1 MPPRWQRD
9 VQRLF
14 ERYRDSGDPRAREQL
29 VQRYTPL
36 ARSLA
41 VRYARGTEPLDDLFQ
56 VACLG
61 LLKAID
67 RYDPSRGTAFTSFAV
82 PTMLGELKRHFRDT
96 TWAVRVPHHVHDLAM
111 RVRTT
116 NVDLTQRLGREPSA
130 AELAEALGA
139 REQHIAAALD
149 ALAAYY
155 VVSLEAAHGQ
165 EGLGLRDA
173 IGREDGCLSQVEHRA
188 VLDDLMEWLPA
199 GEQQVLRLRFEEDM
213 TQRQIGDRLGLSQ
226 MSVSRTLRRVL
237 SDLRM
242 IAEQHGVSA
251 V

>member
-9 VQRLF
+9 AQSLF
-14 ERYRDSGDPRAREQL
+14 ERYRRSADPRAREL
-29 VQRYTPL
+29 LIRRYTPL

-96 TWAVRVPHHVHDLAM
+96 TWAVRVPHNVHDLAM
-111 RVRTT
+111 RVRTAKT
-116 NVDLTQRLGREPSA
+116 DLTQHLGREPTVG
-130 AELAEALGA
+130 ELTDALGA
-139 REQHIAAALD
+139 GEAQLSAALD
-149 ALAAYY
+149 ALAAYE
-155 VVSLEAAHGQ
+155 VVSLEAPQGQ
-165 EGLGLRDA
+165 EGAGLHDA
-173 IGREDGCLSQVEHRA
+173 IGRADDGLSRVERRAEVDELIACLSAVERK
-188 VLDDLMEWLPA
+188 L
-199 GEQQVLRLRFEEDM
+199 LRLRFEEDL
-213 TQRQIGDRLGLSQ
+213 TQQQIGDRLGLSQ

-237 SDLRM
+237 RDLRVL
-242 IAEQHGVSA
+242 AEQRGVSA